1 MADTHALAERLP
13 RSLEASGGAASQDML
28 TFERWLILLKV
39 STRDLLG
46 WCCFRGCDMAWS
58 AWVVLLE
65 GRRHPQCLSMM

>member
-1 MADTHALAERLP
+1 VADTHALAERLP

-46 WCCFRGCDMAWS
+46 WCCFRGKQDVIWH
-58 AWVVLLE
+58 
-65 GRRHPQCLSMM
+65 GRRGLCCSRDGGTPSV